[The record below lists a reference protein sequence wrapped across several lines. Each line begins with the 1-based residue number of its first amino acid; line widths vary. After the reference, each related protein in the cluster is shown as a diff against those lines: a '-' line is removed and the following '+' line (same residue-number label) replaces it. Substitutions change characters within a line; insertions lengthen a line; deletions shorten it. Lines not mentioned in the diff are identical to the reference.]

1 MNLPTSDGPPPLHP
15 VVVCPA
21 CRARVSLFTQYTDDR
36 PRYAVH
42 AAKTGYNCGRTCE
55 QSGEVVKPEGGNP

>member
-21 CRARVSLFTQYTDDR
+21 CRARVSVFTTYTDDR
-36 PRYAVH
+36 PRYAGH
-42 AAKTGYNCGRTCE
+42 PCATGYRVGRECDN
-55 QSGEVVKPEGGNP
+55 SGEVVKQETT